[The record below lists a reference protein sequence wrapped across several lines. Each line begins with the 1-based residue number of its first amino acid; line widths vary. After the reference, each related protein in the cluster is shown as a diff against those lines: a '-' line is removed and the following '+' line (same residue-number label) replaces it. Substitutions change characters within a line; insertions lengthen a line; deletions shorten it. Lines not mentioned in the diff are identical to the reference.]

1 MIRGVRGAT
10 TTDCD
15 NEKDVLL
22 STESLLREMIL
33 HNNIMAEDVAS
44 VFISA
49 TSDIGS
55 VFPAKALRR
64 IDEWKYVPVMC
75 MQELDLP
82 DALPNCIR
90 VMIHLNTSTPQKDI
104 QHIYM
109 KNAVSLRPD
118 LKDTPPISNEND

>member
-10 TTDCD
+10 TTDYD
-15 NEKDVLL
+15 NEKEVLL

-33 HNNIMAEDVAS
+33 HNDIMAEDVAS

-49 TSDIGS
+49 TSDIRS

-64 IDEWKYVPVMC
+64 IEEWKYVPVMC

-82 DALPNCIR
+82 GALPNCIR
-90 VMIHLNTSTPQKDI
+90 VMIHLNTTTPQKDI

-118 LKDTPPISNEND
+118 LKDTASISNEND

>member
-10 TTDCD
+10 TTDFD
-15 NEKDVLL
+15 NEKEVLL

-33 HNNIMAEDVAS
+33 HNGIMAEDVAS

-49 TSDIGS
+49 TSDISS

-64 IDEWKYVPVMC
+64 IEEWKYVPVMC

-82 DALPNCIR
+82 DALPYCIR